1 MGFRTVL
8 TAAVVIGAVIETAQ
22 TGSRIVLDGPSGTF
36 KVYDSAGDLGSYIG
50 PGGGGGPVILS
61 FEVGGSEFSAMWNG
75 SCLVGLGDPVGDFN
89 ALRNAGG
96 LKELGDGGV
105 FVENTIT
112 AALPVEASMYLQGGT
127 LLAGAPGTAGL
138 PRIYLTSN
146 IGQGAAGPAD
156 TIVSSAII
164 KADQSDPLTPLT
176 WQTPSLGAGWQFTSI
191 RGALPLR
198 YRIDAEDNLI
208 IKGSVSCTTTTP
220 ATAVFPVVAPYL
232 PIGAYALQQDLIM
245 KQSAAGAAFTFG
257 HGFITGGNVEQNGLT
272 FTVGDIISYDVS
284 WPLGNLT

>member
-8 TAAVVIGAVIETAQ
+8 TAAVVVGAVIETSQ
-22 TGSRIVLDGPSGTF
+22 TGARIVMGPSNTLTAYYPDGRVAWTGQASDNSDFSGLFNFTDGSAPLTAAMLLGQLLVSIGDPRSGPVPQFTVGINDTDGSGILQAFNAAGNGGGMVIAPTNATF
-36 KVYDSAGDLGSYIG
+36 DNAAIFPQDQVWETPALGS
-50 PGGGGGPVILS
+50 
-61 FEVGGSEFSAMWNG
+61 
-75 SCLVGLGDPVGDFN
+75 
-89 ALRNAGG
+89 
-96 LKELGDGGV
+96 
-105 FVENTIT
+105 
-112 AALPVEASMYLQGGT
+112 
-127 LLAGAPGTAGL
+127 
-138 PRIYLTSN
+138 
-146 IGQGAAGPAD
+146 
-156 TIVSSAII
+156 
-164 KADQSDPLTPLT
+164 
-176 WQTPSLGAGWQFTSI
+176 GWAFANI

-220 ATAVFPVVAPYL
+220 ATAVFPIVAPYL

-245 KQSAAGAAFTFG
+245 KQSAAGGAFTFG